1 MRAVVVYTIQST
13 SYTDTY
19 TNTIRRIQ
27 NDVRLSDTLSTVSY
41 GISFQMSMR
50 MPMTNVNTSIT
61 FTYEHPPQMQLF
73 SKLNFHKDYT
83 RAEFSQCT
91 KVRLQF
97 INALPTLT
105 HTRDARFEDF
115 QTC

>member
-1 MRAVVVYTIQST
+1 
-13 SYTDTY
+13 
-19 TNTIRRIQ
+19 
-27 NDVRLSDTLSTVSY
+27 
-41 GISFQMSMR
+41 MSMR